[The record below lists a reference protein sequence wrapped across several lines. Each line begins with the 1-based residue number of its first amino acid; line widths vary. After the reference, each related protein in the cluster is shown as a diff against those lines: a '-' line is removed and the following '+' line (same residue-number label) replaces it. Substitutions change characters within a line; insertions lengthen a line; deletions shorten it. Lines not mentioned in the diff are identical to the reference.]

1 MRGRITK
8 VPQEEPEEKEEEK
21 VKERKKMRLMPST
34 VRPKFLGDFLDGNM
48 TGRARERERK
58 KSEKIRKKETYTMR
72 KREEI
77 LGKKRQDKYPHCAC
91 CTKSTVHSVNTTES
105 FLFTYAPI
113 ITSQPKR
120 ESPSTSLSSLFISDN
135 AHGDCC
141 CCLNYTE
148 PFYSSFD
155 SYCLCN
161 NITRSLLL
169 AVNEPRGQP
178 LIIGSAQYILT
189 FPIKFHLRFV
199 CFSP

>member
-1 MRGRITK
+1 
-8 VPQEEPEEKEEEK
+8 
-21 VKERKKMRLMPST
+21 MRLMPST

-120 ESPSTSLSSLFISDN
+120 ESPSTSLSLLYLYLTMRTVTVAAALTTPSPFIL
-135 AHGDCC
+135 H
-141 CCLNYTE
+141 
-148 PFYSSFD
+148 
-155 SYCLCN
+155 
-161 NITRSLLL
+161 
-169 AVNEPRGQP
+169 
-178 LIIGSAQYILT
+178 LILIAYVI
-189 FPIKFHLRFV
+189 I
-199 CFSP
+199 